1 MKATRTLLGVLI
13 GDTLRHPLQAAASVF
28 GIALGR
34 AGLVAVHAAGGAARD
49 SFTRTFEAV
58 AGKATHQVL
67 GVSGLDPGVLDRFL
81 ALPEVDAVQPVI
93 DGLAPVLGFARGGA
107 EPVPVAG
114 EPPLKV
120 LGLDVFRVADFAP
133 RSQDAPAVSPE
144 QLGRFVTEPGLILAP
159 RAWAESRGLGPGDR
173 VAVVADGRR
182 QVLEILALLPE
193 GLFSEAT
200 HDVALADL
208 ATADELFG
216 RAGRLDR
223 LDVLA
228 TQDAD
233 LSPALAAG
241 ERVERPAQR
250 GERAGRLMDAFRL
263 NLLALSALALL
274 VGSYLVFNAAEFTV
288 VRRSP
293 LLGQLR
299 CLGATRPALLTAVL
313 AELALQGLLGAL
325 LGLAGGWG
333 LARLLVGDVARTVST
348 LYGFVDVDSVAIT
361 PVRALVYGALAVL
374 VALVAGFL
382 PARDAAWTPP
392 RFVGFRAAAERRF
405 ARAAPKLLAVSGAA
419 AAVTA
424 IVLLW
429 PTRDTWPGYVA
440 AATVLLAAGALVPP
454 LMLLLLPRLRRLC
467 DRFGRT
473 WGSLAAGEVERSLS
487 RTGAATSAL
496 AVSLA
501 MAMGV
506 IAMVSSFER
515 EVMLWLDSA
524 LRSDLYISPVGQDQ
538 AQADARIP
546 PPAVELARALPGR
559 RSVELLRGRDA
570 LLEDRL
576 IRVIGVEGRRP
587 DQVEARAFLA
597 GDPDEAVN
605 ALFDGAALISEPL
618 ANRFRLGVGD
628 ELVLEGR
635 EGPVSY
641 PVAGV
646 FRDFA
651 MDRGYAM
658 LASDAYLAAF
668 GETGILNMA
677 VALEEGADRSAAA
690 EELRRAFAAAPDG
703 PWLLEVTASG
713 ELRDQVKVAF
723 DQTFAVTYL
732 LETIATGLALLGIAA
747 TLLSLFLERL
757 RELAT
762 LRALGASL
770 KAIAGLFV
778 AQGLLVAGVAA
789 LAAVPVGALLAWLLV
804 AVINLRSF
812 GWTIRLSWPW
822 AEVLSVG
829 GLALLAGL
837 LAALAPWLLA
847 RRTSISTALRE
858 E

>member
-1 MKATRTLLGVLI
+1 MRSTLTLLGVLLR
-13 GDTLRHPLQAAASVF
+13 DTLRHPLQAAASVF
-28 GIALGR
+28 GIALGL
-34 AGLVAVHAAGGAARD
+34 AVMVAVHAAGGAARD

-58 AGKATHQVL
+58 AGRATHQVL
-67 GVSGLDPGVLDRFL
+67 GVGGLEPGSLSRLL
-81 ALPEVDAVQPVI
+81 AHEGVEAVQPVI
-93 DGLAPVLGFARGGA
+93 DGVAPVLGFATGGGSPA
-107 EPVPVAG
+107 DVAG
-114 EPPLKV
+114 EPPLKI
-120 LGLDVFRVADFAP
+120 LGLDVFRVAGFAP
-133 RSQDAPAVSPE
+133 RPQDAPAIPPGE
-144 QLGRFVTEPGLILAP
+144 LGRFVTEPGLILAP
-159 RAWAESRGLGPGDR
+159 EAWAEARGLGPGDR
-173 VAVVADGRR
+173 IAVAADGRR
-182 QVLEILALLPE
+182 KELEILALLPE

-216 RAGRLDR
+216 RGGRLDR
-223 LDVLA
+223 VDVIAHHHAELA
-228 TQDAD
+228 T
-233 LSPALAAG
+233 ALVAG

-274 VGSYLVFNAAEFTV
+274 VGCYLVFNAAEFTV

-299 CLGATRPALLTAVL
+299 CLGATRAALLLAVL
-313 AELALQGLLGAL
+313 CELALQGLLGAL

-333 LARLLVGDVARTVST
+333 LARLLVADVALTVST
-348 LYGFVDVDSVAIT
+348 LYGFVSVDSVVISPT
-361 PVRALVYGALAVL
+361 RALVYTSLAVL
-374 VALVAGFL
+374 VTLFAGFL

-405 ARAAPKLLAVSGAA
+405 ARAARKLLVVGAV
-419 AAVTA
+419 AAVVTA
-424 IVLLW
+424 VVLLW
-429 PTRDTWPGYVA
+429 PTRATWPGYVS

-467 DRFGRT
+467 DRLGRT

-501 MAMGV
+501 MAIGV

-515 EVMLWLDSA
+515 EVLLWLDSA
-524 LRSDLYISPVGQDQ
+524 LRSDLYVSPVGQEQ
-538 AQADARIP
+538 AQADGRVP
-546 PPAVELARALPGR
+546 VEAVALARSLEGA

-570 LLEDRL
+570 LLDDRL
-576 IRVIGVEGRRP
+576 IRVIGVQGRRP
-587 DQVEARAFLA
+587 DQVEKRAFLA
-597 GDPDEAVN
+597 GDPEEAIE
-605 ALFDGAALISEPL
+605 ALYRGAALISEPL
-618 ANRFRLGVGD
+618 ANRFELGLGD
-628 ELVLEGR
+628 ALVLEGVD
-635 EGPVSY
+635 GPVSF

-651 MDRGYAM
+651 MDRGYA
-658 LASDAYLAAF
+658 LLEAEAYLAAF
-668 GETGILNMA
+668 GETGLLNMA
-677 VALEEGADRSAAA
+677 MALEPGVDRSEAA
-690 EELRRAFAAAPDG
+690 ERLRRAFASAEGG
-703 PWLLEVTASG
+703 PFLLDVTASG
-713 ELRDQVKVAF
+713 ELREQVKVAF

-778 AQGLLVAGVAA
+778 AQGVLVAGIAA
-789 LAAVPVGALLAWLLV
+789 VAAVPVGAILAWLLV
-804 AVINLRSF
+804 AVVNLRSF

-822 AEVLSVG
+822 EDVAAVC

-837 LAALAPWLLA
+837 VASLAPWLLA
-847 RRTSISTALRE
+847 RRTSIATALRE